1 MHFLGVSII
10 LILESIRWPSIKS
23 LVLTANNIDDWLQL
37 WASHVGPLDLVG
49 AWTDP
54 CASGPSLA
62 SLSVIDHKEN
72 KEGIHCD
79 TRMEESE
86 SIG

>member
-1 MHFLGVSII
+1 MHLLGVSII
-10 LILESIRWPSIKS
+10 LILEPIWWPTIKS
-23 LVLTANNIDDWLQL
+23 LVLAANNVNDWLQL

-54 CASGPSLA
+54 CASGPRLA

-72 KEGIHCD
+72 KEGKHCD
-79 TRMEESE
+79 TGMEESE